1 MSNSFDRDPVLFNA
15 IQFALGSIQSETDPE
30 NLTDSGD
37 HADRYFDRNKNDRET
52 LFRILADYRHS
63 LIATVN
69 FHKENPSA

>member
-1 MSNSFDRDPVLFNA
+1 MPNPFDGDPVLHDA
-15 IQFALGSIQSETDPE
+15 MQFAVGFIQSECDPE

-37 HADRYFDRNKNDRET
+37 HADRYFDRNKGDRET

-63 LIATVN
+63 LIATVK

>member
-1 MSNSFDRDPVLFNA
+1 MPNSFDGDPVLFEA
-15 IQFALGSIQSETDPE
+15 MQFAVGFIQSECDPG

-52 LFRILADYRHS
+52 LFRILADYRQS
-63 LIATVN
+63 LEATVK